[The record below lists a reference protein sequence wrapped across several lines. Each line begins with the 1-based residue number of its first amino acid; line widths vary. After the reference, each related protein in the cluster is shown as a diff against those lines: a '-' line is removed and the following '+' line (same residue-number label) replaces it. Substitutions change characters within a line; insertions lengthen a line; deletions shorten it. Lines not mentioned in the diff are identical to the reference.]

1 MRIGPKRIVQAVFG
15 GILIAFSLTPLF
27 GWEPPPVQPGAQLMQ
42 EALLSSGYIIP
53 IILIVYFLVG
63 ISWIA
68 NRFVPL
74 SAVVLFPISLNILL
88 FHWVL
93 NRTAFSLVAATL
105 LFAVN
110 LYMLYQ
116 SRRAYSSLL
125 KTYG

>member
-1 MRIGPKRIVQAVFG
+1 MRIGPERIIQALLG
-15 GILIAFSLTPLF
+15 AILIAFSLTPLF

-53 IILIVYFLVG
+53 IILVVYFLVG
-63 ISWIA
+63 TSWIA
-68 NRFVPL
+68 NLFVPL

-93 NRTAFSLVAATL
+93 NRTAFSLAAATL

-116 SRRAYSSLL
+116 SRRAYSALL